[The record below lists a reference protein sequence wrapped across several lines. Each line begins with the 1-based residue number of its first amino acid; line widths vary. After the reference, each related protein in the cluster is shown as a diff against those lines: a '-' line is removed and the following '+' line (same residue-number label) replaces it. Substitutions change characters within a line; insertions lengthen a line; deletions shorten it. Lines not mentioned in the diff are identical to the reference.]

1 MRFFLELLPYAAAIS
16 LYFWL
21 IKKLPQRQ
29 VKGRLDLA
37 EAMHKAAC
45 FPIGEFQIDW
55 DPTNGGRLVMRH
67 AADLDKEL
75 WATLP
80 GQAFIGTAYGEE
92 TVRESRGSFKIKDR
106 RRAIVNNQSVEDIK
120 PEGNAI
126 VVSGH
131 LKKIPYRLIFTQ
143 AETNRLHFDLQIDV
157 PQFNRLYL
165 TYASTPDEHFFGFG
179 EQFSYVDM
187 KGKRLPIFVME
198 QGIGRGQQPLTL
210 AADLTAGAGGA
221 WHTTYAG
228 VPHYLSSKLNSLYL
242 ENNEYCV
249 FDMSRDDRVQVQLFS
264 PQMQGNILYGASP
277 AELIGAYT
285 AAVGRMRPLPDW
297 ILGGAVVGLQG
308 GTQKVRDIIQQ
319 LQEQDTPL
327 AAVWLQDWVG
337 QRKTSFGKQLW
348 WNWILDSEHYPNWET
363 LVSDLAQDGVRMMTY
378 TNPFLVDVSNNPNIR
393 RNLFAEAKE
402 AGYLVNRENGQPYL
416 VVNTDFSAGLLDL
429 TNLDAVAWMK
439 DVIREEMI
447 AVGASGWMADFGEAL
462 PWDAKLH
469 SEESAAS
476 YHNHYPVA
484 WAKLNREVL
493 DDAPNGDE
501 LVFFSR
507 SGFRESPAYTTLF
520 WEGDQMV
527 TWDRH
532 DGLKSAVT
540 GLLSSGFSGY
550 AFNHSDIGGY
560 TAITNPIMKIHRGKG
575 LLMRW
580 MELSAF
586 TVIYRSHEG
595 NQPEQ
600 NYQLYQDEESLA
612 HFARFAKVYAAW
624 GFYRKQLVQE
634 AAESGLPVV
643 RHPFIHYP
651 EDAYLYTLNNEQF
664 MVGTELMVAPVTDPG
679 TNEVSAYLP
688 TGKWVHLWSGQV
700 YGETGRGTTVTVPA
714 PSGQPGVFYKS
725 GSPVGEQFIENLKE
739 EGLL

>member
-1 MRFFLELLPYAAAIS
+1 MRFFLQLLPYAAAII

-21 IKKLPQRQ
+21 IKKLPERQ
-29 VKGRLDLA
+29 VKGQLDLA

-55 DPTNGGRLVMRH
+55 EPANGGRLVVRH
-67 AADLDKEL
+67 SADLEKEL

-80 GQAFIGTAYGEE
+80 GLAFIGTAYGEE
-92 TVRESRGSFKIKDR
+92 SVRESRGSFKIKDK
-106 RRAIVNNQSVEDIK
+106 RRAIVNKQSIEDIK
-120 PEGNAI
+120 PEGDAV
-126 VVSGH
+126 VVSGR
-131 LKKIPYRLIFTQ
+131 LKKIPYRLLFTQ
-143 AETNRLHFDLQIDV
+143 AADNRLHFDLQIDV

-210 AADLTAGAGGA
+210 AANLTAGAGGA

-249 FDMSRDDRVQVQLFS
+249 FDMSREDRVQIQLFS
-264 PQMQGNILYGASP
+264 PQMQGNILYGDSP
-277 AELIGAYT
+277 AELISAYT

-297 ILGGAVVGLQG
+297 ILEGAVVGLQG
-308 GTQKVRDIIQQ
+308 GTQKVREVYQQ
-319 LQEQDTPL
+319 LQDHGTPL

-348 WNWILDSEHYPNWET
+348 WNWILDHEHYPEWES
-363 LVSDLAQDGVRMMTY
+363 LVGDLATNDVRMMTY
-378 TNPFLVDVSNNPNIR
+378 TNPFLVDVSNRPNIR

-402 AGYLVNRENGQPYL
+402 AGYLVKRKDGEPYL

-429 TNLDAVAWMK
+429 TNPEAVDWMK
-439 DVIREEMI
+439 TLIREEMI
-447 AVGASGWMADFGEAL
+447 AAGASGWMADFGEAL
-462 PWDAKLH
+462 PWDAKLY
-469 SEESAAS
+469 SGEDAAS

-484 WAKLNREVL
+484 WARLNREVV
-493 DDAPNGDE
+493 DAAPNGDE

-507 SGFRESPAYTTLF
+507 SGFRESPAHTALF

-540 GLLSSGFSGY
+540 GLLSSGLSGF

-560 TAITNPIMKIHRGKG
+560 TAITHPIMKVHREKE
-575 LLMRW
+575 LLLRW

-586 TVIYRSHEG
+586 TVVYRSHEG

-600 NYQLYQDEESLA
+600 NYQLYQDEETLA

-634 AAESGLPVV
+634 AAETGLPVV
-643 RHPFIHYP
+643 RHPFIQYP
-651 EDAYLYTLNNEQF
+651 KDANLYTLTNEQF
-664 MVGTELMVAPVTDPG
+664 MVGSELMVAPVTDPE
-679 TNEVSAYLP
+679 TSEVSAYLP
-688 TGKWVHLWSGQV
+688 AGKWVHLWSGEV
-700 YGETGRGTTVTVPA
+700 YGEIKQGITVTVPA
-714 PSGQPGVFYKS
+714 PSGQPGVFYREDSTIGQLFAKNLKA
-725 GSPVGEQFIENLKE
+725 ENL
-739 EGLL
+739 L